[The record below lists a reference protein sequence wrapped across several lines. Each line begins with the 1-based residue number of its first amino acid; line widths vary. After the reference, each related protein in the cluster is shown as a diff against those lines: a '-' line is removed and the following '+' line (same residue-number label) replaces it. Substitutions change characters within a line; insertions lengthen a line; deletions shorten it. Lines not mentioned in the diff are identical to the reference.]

1 MQNLSTFNYNSNFS
15 SNLNG
20 SNSVNYLLSYHGSN
34 KKLSREEIY
43 NITKLEEVM
52 NISYKDFLRLLCVYQ
67 IKNRDKY
74 LKNFVILFR
83 KHDSDSDG
91 ILTEN
96 EFSNLIRDIP
106 YCKDNE
112 DEYIFKFL
120 SIIDPFNNKKITFS
134 ECVSILS
141 MEMVDVIEDN
151 IQNEDNKE
159 NNEEINNKIK
169 IKKDIKNQVSLLDKI
184 CL

>member
-1 MQNLSTFNYNSNFS
+1 M
-15 SNLNG
+15 
-20 SNSVNYLLSYHGSN
+20 NYLLSYHGANN

-43 NITKLEEVM
+43 NITKMNEVM
-52 NISYKDFLRLLCVYQ
+52 NIIYKDFLRLLCLYQ

-74 LKNFVILFR
+74 LKNFVKLFR
-83 KHDSDSDG
+83 KHDTDLDG

-96 EFSNLIRDIP
+96 EFANLIRDIP
-106 YCKDNE
+106 YCKNNE

-141 MEMVDVIEDN
+141 MEMIEENSEENDK
-151 IQNEDNKE
+151 IIINEDNKE
-159 NNEEINNKIK
+159 KKEDNNKVK
-169 IKKDIKNQVSLLDKI
+169 IKKNNKNLVSLLDKI